1 MFLFDVFVLCFC
13 VRRSV
18 MFRKLLLVG
27 LVLAMVASVAS
38 ANLVARYEFQGNYI
52 DSTGDVDGSYQ
63 NGTPVGNASI
73 AFTGD
78 PTNGYLVLDNKVTP
92 ASYVDIGSFNILNPA
107 NNAFTLSAWVLP
119 DTAWATTKDMPIAQ
133 KGDEFGIKFKA
144 NDTLECYFQ
153 SAGTGNYW
161 YWANVPKTRIA
172 EIWADGLF
180 HLVTGTYDP
189 AVAEIKLYVDGVL
202 EATNTGYTGSTGWVV
217 GDTIKQTTDKWY
229 IGSDSK
235 SGHSTRLYTG
245 LIDDVR
251 IYDEALSAARVA
263 ALVPEP
269 ATIALLGLGGLSLLR
284 IRRKR

>member
-1 MFLFDVFVLCFC
+1 MMCRKVLLM
-13 VRRSV
+13 SV
-18 MFRKLLLVG
+18 
-27 LVLAMVASVAS
+27 VLAMVASVAS
-38 ANLVARYEFQGNYI
+38 ASLVARYEFQGNYI

-63 NGTPVGNASI
+63 NGTPVGNAQI

-78 PTNGYLVLDNKVTP
+78 PTNGHLVLDNKVSP
-92 ASYVDIGSFNILNPA
+92 ASYVDIGYFDILNPA

-153 SAGTGNYW
+153 SSQTGNYW
-161 YWANVPKTRIA
+161 YWANVPKTRIDA
-172 EIWADGLF
+172 IWADGKY

-189 AVAEIKLYVDGVL
+189 SLALLNLYVDGVL
-202 EATNTGYTGSTGWVV
+202 EATNTGYTGSAGWVV
-217 GDTIKQTTDKWY
+217 GDTIMLSTNPWR
-229 IGSDSK
+229 IGGDSK
-235 SGHSTRLYTG
+235 AGHETRLYTG

-251 IYDEALSAARVA
+251 IYDVALSAEQVR

-284 IRRKR
+284 VRKKR